1 MTIRSGIKMKK
12 IITLLA
18 AFSFLIFTGACFTP
32 ALYDKPAEETK
43 NFVEEVSTFLI
54 TQDGQSL
61 IVVGKQ
67 HHYIFTANDTLKFV
81 LGWAEKKRV
90 KANFDH
96 FTISSDQTMYGSYSL
111 TVNMDNSLSVAAKN
125 ELLKHEFKQEQ
136 KQNTLTYRGSVN
148 GVRYL
153 AGDVTIPATLQ
164 LNQKYTIQMTEHYAS
179 TSAAIQRVLLTPL
192 ALVGDGLLILGGIPV
207 LLLTTLFD

>member
-1 MTIRSGIKMKK
+1 MKK

-18 AFSFLIFTGACFTP
+18 AFTFLIFTGACFTP
-32 ALYDKPAEETK
+32 ALYEKPAEETRY
-43 NFVEEVSTFLI
+43 FTEEISSFLI
-54 TQDGQSL
+54 TQNGQSL
-61 IVVGKQ
+61 IVIGKQ

-90 KANFDH
+90 KANFNH
-96 FTISSDQTMYGSYSL
+96 FVIRSDQTVYGSYSL
-111 TVNMDNSLSVAAKN
+111 TVNMNDLNAAAKN
-125 ELLKHEFKQEQ
+125 VLLKHEFEQ
-136 KQNTLTYRGSVN
+136 DKKQNTLRYNGSVN

-153 AGDVTIPATLQ
+153 AGNVTIPATLK
-164 LNQKYTIQMTEHYAS
+164 LNQKYTLEMTEHYPSA
-179 TSAAIQRVLLTPL
+179 SAAIQRVLLTPL